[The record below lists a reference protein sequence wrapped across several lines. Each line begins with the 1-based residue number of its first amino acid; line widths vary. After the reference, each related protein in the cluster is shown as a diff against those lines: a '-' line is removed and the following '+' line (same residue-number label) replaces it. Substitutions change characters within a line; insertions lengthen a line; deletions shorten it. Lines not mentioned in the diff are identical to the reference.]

1 MTEVQ
6 KLTELRHKL
15 IARRRALVDSF
26 QKVAGQQLSGESIV
40 EIQSAIEAVDRA
52 IVDERE
58 GDSTAAETPRRIS
71 P

>member
-26 QKVAGQQLSGESIV
+26 QKVSGQQLSGASIV

-52 IVDERE
+52 IVDERD
-58 GDSTAAETPRRIS
+58 GDSTAVETPRRVS